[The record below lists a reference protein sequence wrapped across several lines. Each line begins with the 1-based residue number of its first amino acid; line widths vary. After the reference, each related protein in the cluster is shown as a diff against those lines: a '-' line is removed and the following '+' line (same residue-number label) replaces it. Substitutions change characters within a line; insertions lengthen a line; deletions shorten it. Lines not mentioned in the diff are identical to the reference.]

1 MIIAFHFYR
10 GLVRIHSKN
19 KDASLKPLKQN
30 KMIRASHF
38 SDTDEKLEVDG
49 GDEKGVGLKAEM
61 TLLNGCTVI
70 IITTLVPIIIAL

>member
-1 MIIAFHFYR
+1 M
-10 GLVRIHSKN
+10 VRIHSKN

-30 KMIRASHF
+30 EMIRASHF

-70 IITTLVPIIIAL
+70 IIIITLVPIIIAL

>member
-1 MIIAFHFYR
+1 MMIDQM
-10 GLVRIHSKN
+10 N
-19 KDASLKPLKQN
+19 KRPKVIMPC
-30 KMIRASHF
+30 SHF

-70 IITTLVPIIIAL
+70 IIITLVPIIIAL

>member
-1 MIIAFHFYR
+1 MIH
-10 GLVRIHSKN
+10 
-19 KDASLKPLKQN
+19 
-30 KMIRASHF
+30 ASHF

-70 IITTLVPIIIAL
+70 IIITLVLIIIAL